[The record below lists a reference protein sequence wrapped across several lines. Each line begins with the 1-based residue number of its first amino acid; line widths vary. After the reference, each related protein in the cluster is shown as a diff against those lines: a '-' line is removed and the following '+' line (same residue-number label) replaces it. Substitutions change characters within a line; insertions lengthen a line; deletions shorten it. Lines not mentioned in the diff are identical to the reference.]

1 MRDGRL
7 VTLQG
12 KLYRVKV
19 YSQLTAIG
27 AVYTIT
33 SKQTHLHAVYDDR
46 FAGRVSWWP
55 WHLTDHRGQGLC
67 GAGYILVVRPTL
79 ILEQLHLHRSL
90 TTL

>member
-1 MRDGRL
+1 MLLFNFATLQRINSIVKLQMRDGRL

-46 FAGRVSWWP
+46 FAGRVS
-55 WHLTDHRGQGLC
+55 
-67 GAGYILVVRPTL
+67 
-79 ILEQLHLHRSL
+79 
-90 TTL
+90 